1 MAINIG
7 AAAAAYARNA
17 KAASMPAMEPRSNDP
32 SQNFSDLVNDAVSGA
47 IDIGRKGEAMSAKAI
62 AGQAD
67 LREVVTAV
75 TNAEMTLHTALSIR
89 DRMIQAY
96 QDIISMPI

>member
-1 MAINIG
+1 MTINVG

-17 KAASMPAMEPRSNDP
+17 NAGSVPAMEPRSGDP
-32 SQNFSDLVNDAVSGA
+32 AKNFSELVNDAVSGA
-47 IDIGRKGEAMSAKAI
+47 IEVGRQGEAMSAKAI

-67 LREVVTAV
+67 LREVVMAV

-89 DRMIQAY
+89 DRVIQAY
-96 QDIISMPI
+96 KDVISMPI